1 MLSEGGGPGPV
12 SPPPARERPLRR
24 GVARALG
31 AGLIALA
38 LLPVVSLLMV
48 YFWSR
53 SELHALD
60 ESRAASSQLVRQTQ
74 LDFVA
79 AIAGQAEIVC
89 GARGD
94 GGIAASQ
101 PAAVPGLQKLVETT
115 RVGRAGH
122 VVVVEHGA
130 KGDTVGLYYDDD
142 VQGKPVREAFPNLAD
157 LLEKTRWREQRAQT
171 GPESLLAGNRP
182 AEARLYR
189 QPDGTQEYWV
199 VTPIIG
205 TPWSLAAHSD
215 LEGRQAQ
222 IIAAEFGRLA
232 SGRVTSGFFAALSLL
247 LVANLLFAIYLRRTF
262 HRRVVLPVRHLRATA
277 EKIRAGSY
285 DTRAQLTSGDE
296 LQSLA
301 DSVNSMLDRIVGL
314 IQSEDERHRLQH
326 AIVHLLEAV
335 SNASEGDLTM
345 RGEVTPD
352 VLGSVTDAFNHM
364 LESIGALVLHVRHA
378 GSEVTQAAEAILEA
392 SEDMAAGAGRQS
404 AALDQVSRK
413 IRHLGERS
421 LEINQIV
428 ELVDEIAAQTNMLA
442 LNAAIEAS
450 RAGEQGKGFAV
461 VADEVR
467 KLAERSSSATKDIGA
482 FIETIQGAT
491 DEAVQAMEEIRQV
504 TRTTAQGTV
513 EQTRA
518 ATELVEAARALG
530 DAIAR
535 FKVNQGGVG
544 EVARELAERQRL
556 LDEVLGGIVEL
567 AGNNGGSETRD
578 AVARVLGSL
587 AETCQS
593 ALGRIGPPR
602 GGAGA
607 PAAAGPASGND
618 EARLRLASGNDEA
631 RPRLASDNDEAR
643 PRLASGG
650 SAPAPPPSAPAP
662 RDRAG

>member
-1 MLSEGGGPGPV
+1 MSESGG
-12 SPPPARERPLRR
+12 ERPVRR
-24 GVARALG
+24 GVARVLG
-31 AGLIALA
+31 AGLVTLA
-38 LLPVVSLLMV
+38 LLPIVSLLMV

-74 LDFVA
+74 LDFIA

-94 GGIAASQ
+94 AGIAASQ
-101 PAAVPGLQKLVETT
+101 PAAIPGLQRLVETT

-122 VVVVEHGA
+122 VVIVEHGA
-130 KGDTVGLYYDDD
+130 GGDTVALYYDEDL
-142 VQGKPVREAFPNLAD
+142 QGKPVKEAFPNLAD
-157 LLEKTRWREQRAQT
+157 LLTSTRWREQRAEDRI
-171 GPESLLAGNRP
+171 ESLLAGNRP

-189 QPDGTQEYWV
+189 HADGTQEYWV

-222 IIAAEFGRLA
+222 FIASEFGKLA
-232 SGRVTSGFFAALSLL
+232 SGRVTSGFVGALSLL
-247 LVANLLFAIYLRRTF
+247 LIANLLFALYLTRRF
-262 HRRVVLPVRHLRATA
+262 HRGVVLPIRHLRATA

-285 DTRAQLTSGDE
+285 DTRAQVSTGDE

-314 IQSEDERHRLQH
+314 IQSEDERQRLQH
-326 AIVHLLEAV
+326 AIVNLLEAV
-335 SNASEGDLTM
+335 SRASEGDLTM

-364 LESIGALVLHVRHA
+364 LESIGQLVLHVRHA
-378 GSEVTQAAEAILEA
+378 GTEVTTAAEAILEA
-392 SEDMAAGAGRQS
+392 SEAMAAGAGRQS

-491 DEAVQAMEEIRQV
+491 DEAVQAMEDIRQV

-535 FKVNQGGVG
+535 FKVKQGGVG
-544 EVARELAERQRL
+544 DVARELEERQKL

-567 AGNNGGSETRD
+567 CDGNGASDTRD
-578 AVARVLGSL
+578 AVERVLGTL
-587 AETCQS
+587 AERCQT
-593 ALGRIGPPR
+593 ALGRLGPR
-602 GGAGA
+602 RGAG
-607 PAAAGPASGND
+607 PSAGPSAGAS
-618 EARLRLASGNDEA
+618 AST
-631 RPRLASDNDEAR
+631 
-643 PRLASGG
+643 
-650 SAPAPPPSAPAP
+650 SATTTT
-662 RDRAG
+662 RE